1 MPYIYLILLWGNI
14 IPSQDAG
21 LRGIG
26 NKIYLSHIGY
36 ASTII
41 SFYLFPLLFFKK
53 DSLFILLE
61 NFFKNKKNLYFLSLF
76 FIYLLYLLIFYDYD
90 NERSLGK
97 GLVHKTAI
105 LFFQEN
111 YLQRIYIFF
120 SFFIS
125 WLILLIYLNNNLKD
139 KLIIIYFFL
148 VSIIGF
154 PILQEY
160 FDPLIILMAFTFFGS
175 KLFINYKNSIFLFIY
190 LSILLISSNIYY
202 YNLIN

>member
-1 MPYIYLILLWGNI
+1 MVIHQKKKLLTFHIELILIQG
-14 IPSQDAG
+14 
-21 LRGIG
+21 
-26 NKIYLSHIGY
+26 
-36 ASTII
+36 
-41 SFYLFPLLFFKK
+41 
-53 DSLFILLE
+53 
-61 NFFKNKKNLYFLSLF
+61 
-76 FIYLLYLLIFYDYD
+76 
-90 NERSLGK
+90 
-97 GLVHKTAI
+97 V
-105 LFFQEN
+105 FFQEN